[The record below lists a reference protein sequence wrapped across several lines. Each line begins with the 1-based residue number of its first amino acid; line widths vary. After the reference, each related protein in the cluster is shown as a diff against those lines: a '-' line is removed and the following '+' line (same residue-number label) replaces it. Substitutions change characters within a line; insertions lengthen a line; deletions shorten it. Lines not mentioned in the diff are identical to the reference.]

1 MEWWRE
7 TGRQTITINGA
18 MGAWLLAIAFDLLAA
33 AFVAS
38 ASDSTALLQMGGGLG
53 GGGRRGLLDVYI
65 VSLRFGVA
73 DAGLIVLLG
82 RGLVHVVWGP
92 DGGCVGKGGRMSA
105 FGLRWGNRT
114 APGMGVRQRGRGR
127 KREDDAKMQ
136 DGEGLIIN
144 ESCSGA
150 EEARSGLGAGK
161 VRLGEVEEH

>member
-1 MEWWRE
+1 MCGRKWWRG

-38 ASDSTALLQMGGGLG
+38 ASDSAALLQMGGGFG
-53 GGGRRGLLDVYI
+53 GGGGRGLLDVYV
-65 VSLRFGVA
+65 VSLRLGVA

-105 FGLRWGNRT
+105 FGRE
-114 APGMGVRQRGRGR
+114 MGKPDCARHGCEAERER
-127 KREDDAKMQ
+127 KKKR
-136 DGEGLIIN
+136 
-144 ESCSGA
+144 
-150 EEARSGLGAGK
+150 R
-161 VRLGEVEEH
+161 